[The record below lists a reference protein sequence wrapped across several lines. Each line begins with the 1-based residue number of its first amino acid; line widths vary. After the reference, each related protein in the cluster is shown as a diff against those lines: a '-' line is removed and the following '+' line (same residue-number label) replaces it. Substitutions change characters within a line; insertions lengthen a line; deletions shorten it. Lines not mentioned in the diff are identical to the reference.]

1 MNIPCLLNGIRF
13 LAMSRCPAHFT
24 IKMHHGQ
31 SPMHRNSRA
40 YKSEP
45 SEKLSLW
52 VITYKGHEESA
63 QLFLTLILLEIST
76 YFDL

>member
-40 YKSEP
+40 YESEP
-45 SEKLSLW
+45 FEIYANDKLTTKCYQSLTGEN
-52 VITYKGHEESA
+52 IA
-63 QLFLTLILLEIST
+63 Q
-76 YFDL
+76 